1 MRDGSELFPSN
12 TRYLSA
18 SRGTGRDAYCATVR
32 SILIAQQS
40 KGQPPVMEGC
50 ISLLVDAVFTM
61 LETSPVVVL
70 CQIQGKE
77 SSEPASSPCSIH
89 DLTNASS
96 LGFSSF
102 SWLWSW
108 VVSSTLL
115 GSSPHV
121 PGRTGASLASHRRTP
136 ARPTCKLLR
145 LTCPEP

>member
-1 MRDGSELFPSN
+1 MRDGSELFPSK

-18 SRGTGRDAYCATVR
+18 SRDTRWDAYFASVR

-40 KGQPPVMEGC
+40 KSQPPMMGGC
-50 ISLLVDAVFTM
+50 ISLLVDAVFTI

-89 DLTNASS
+89 DLTSASS
-96 LGFSSF
+96 LGFRSF
-102 SWLWSW
+102 SSLWSW

-136 ARPTCKLLR
+136 ARPTSKLLR